1 MEHDYQLV
9 DITNLKKG
17 VAIEMV
23 EKEFEKVFKN
33 IQNLNTSAKK
43 TRSVSLRINF
53 KPAEDRRTVA
63 VNISVDSTL
72 AKDTE
77 DQGTII
83 FVANEKGKNVAYEN
97 NAEQLEIPGIKN
109 ISEGKQ

>member
-1 MEHDYQLV
+1 MEHDYKLV

-17 VAIEMV
+17 VAIEMFQ
-23 EKEFEKVFKN
+23 KELEKVFKN

-43 TRSVSLRINF
+43 GRSINMKVSF

-63 VNISVDSTL
+63 VNISVDSNL

-77 DQGTII
+77 DQETII
-83 FVANEKGKNVAYEN
+83 FVTNEKGKNVAYEN
-97 NAEQLEIPGIKN
+97 TAEQLEIPGIKN
-109 ISEGKQ
+109 IKEGK